1 VRLVLDA
8 KEQRVQR
15 PHGVF
20 DAQRPYYSGK
30 KKTHTLKN
38 QFGVGPDGLIESV
51 SASVPG
57 GATPDVMRLRQTGG
71 LGHWSAGEG
80 ARVDQG
86 YVSIAKDYPTVPWVI
101 SFKASRNH
109 PLTDEQKAFNRVVAR
124 YRIVV
129 EPALAQLDRFT
140 VRRQVFRGRCWGH
153 STAHSQV
160 VRVVARLVN
169 RRMGVCP
176 LKTYASA
183 A

>member
-57 GATPDVMRLRQTGG
+57 GATPDVTRLRQTGG

-86 YVSIAKDYPTVPWVI
+86 YVSIAKDYPTVPRVI
-101 SFKASRNH
+101 PFDSRFGYSWSYNNYECMWYNHVLSPQLSLHRLRVRQEQFQCRELEPRRGDSVELARWGGAS
-109 PLTDEQKAFNRVVAR
+109 
-124 YRIVV
+124 
-129 EPALAQLDRFT
+129 LDDGRF
-140 VRRQVFRGRCWGH
+140 G
-153 STAHSQV
+153 S
-160 VRVVARLVN
+160 
-169 RRMGVCP
+169 
-176 LKTYASA
+176 
-183 A
+183 